1 MSLKHVAMTGTK
13 RYKRQGFLYRTVVH
27 LTAAASMES
36 VSLLLIVASLVIGIV
51 STDDELVD
59 KRRPGW
65 GKRSD
70 LDFESELPDSI
81 MNKRKPGWGKR
92 EIDEYE
98 MHKRAPGWGKRFSLD
113 SESIDKR
120 RPGWGKRNS
129 NENIKDF
136 IEKRRPGWG
145 KRTADMLDTLNA
157 MEIYKR
163 KPGWGKRAEME
174 KRKPGWGK
182 RAFPGVRNYE
192 YSSLPSDIYNVLD
205 KRAPGWGKRSE
216 SDILVERR
224 SPGWGKRAP
233 GWGKR
238 SSLSTCQDTES
249 EIQQLMN
256 TILKVR
262 REAKQIEHTLYYI
275 VL

>member
-1 MSLKHVAMTGTK
+1 
-13 RYKRQGFLYRTVVH
+13 
-27 LTAAASMES
+27 MES
-36 VSLLLIVASLVIGIV
+36 VLLLIVASFVIGIV

-65 GKRSD
+65 GKRND

-92 EIDEYE
+92 FSSDNEI
-98 MHKRAPGWGKRFSLD
+98 
-113 SESIDKR
+113 IDKR
-120 RPGWGKRNS
+120 RPGWGKRNL
-129 NENIKDF
+129 NENVKDF
-136 IEKRRPGWG
+136 VEKRRPGWG

-182 RAFPGVRNYE
+182 RTFPSDKDYE
-192 YSSLPSDIYNVLD
+192 YSSLPSNIYNVLD

-224 SPGWGKRAP
+224 RPGWGKRAP

-238 SSLSTCQDTES
+238 SSLSTCQDTDS

-256 TILKVR
+256 TIVKVR
-262 REAKQIEHTLYYI
+262 IKTNTAHYVRLHLVCSNNHFRPIYLQILIIY
-275 VL
+275 